1 MRNLVVLIWKNYFF
15 FLFLILETICI
26 SIIVQNNNFQKASFV
41 NSSNAVSAK
50 VLSTAEN
57 IQQYF
62 YLKDVNEK
70 LAKENA
76 ELHSHDLLSFSMLVN
91 DQYVVNDT
99 VYRQKYTYTSAKVV
113 NNSTNRRNNYLT
125 LDKGSKQGIKNNM
138 AVISS
143 TGVVGVVKDV
153 SDNFCTVISL
163 LHSDLTISSKL
174 KKDGSFGPLSWDG
187 ANFSV
192 ATLND
197 IPTHVRLKEGD
208 TVVTSQYSK
217 MFPENVMIGTVQS
230 YYPEPMKPFFT
241 VKVNLSTDF
250 KKLTYVY
257 IVQNKLREEQ
267 EELEKRSGI
276 ENKD

>member
-1 MRNLVVLIWKNYFF
+1 
-15 FLFLILETICI
+15 
-26 SIIVQNNNFQKASFV
+26 
-41 NSSNAVSAK
+41 
-50 VLSTAEN
+50 
-57 IQQYF
+57 
-62 YLKDVNEK
+62 
-70 LAKENA
+70 
-76 ELHSHDLLSFSMLVN
+76 MLVN
-91 DQYVVNDT
+91 DQYIVNDT

-113 NNSTNRRNNYLT
+113 NNSTNRRDNYLT
-125 LDKGSKQGIKNNM
+125 LDKGSKQGIRNNM

-174 KKDGSFGPLSWDG
+174 KKDGSFGPLNWDG
-187 ANFSV
+187 VNFSV
-192 ATLND
+192 ATLSD

-217 MFPENVMIGTVQS
+217 MFPENIMIGTVQS
-230 YYPEPMKPFFT
+230 YYTEPMKPFYT

-267 EELEKRSGI
+267 EALEKKSGV
-276 ENKD
+276 ESKE

>member
-15 FLFLILETICI
+15 FLFLILETLCI
-26 SIIVQNNNFQKASFV
+26 YIIVQNNNFQKASFV
-41 NSSNAVSAK
+41 NSSNAVSAE
-50 VLSTAEN
+50 VLSTSEN
-57 IQQYF
+57 IRQYF

-70 LAKENA
+70 LARENA
-76 ELHSHDLLSFSMLVN
+76 ELHTHDLLSFSMMVN
-91 DQYVVNDT
+91 DQFTVKDT
-99 VYRQKYTYTSAKVV
+99 LYRQKYVYTSAKVV
-113 NNSTNRRNNYLT
+113 NNSTNRRDNYLT
-125 LDKGSKQGIKNNM
+125 LDKGTKQGIKNNM

-174 KKDGSFGPLSWDG
+174 KKDGSFGPLNWDG
-187 ANFSV
+187 ENFSY

-197 IPTHVRLKEGD
+197 IPTHVRLKKGD

-217 MFPENVMIGTVQS
+217 MFPENIMIGIVDS
-230 YYPEPMKPFFT
+230 WYNEPAKPFFT

-267 EELEKRSGI
+267 EELEKKSGI
-276 ENKD
+276 EGKE

>member
-1 MRNLVVLIWKNYFF
+1 MRNLVVFIWKNYFF
-15 FLFLILETICI
+15 FLFLILETVCI
-26 SIIVQNNNFQKASFV
+26 YLIVQNNNFQKASFV
-41 NSSNAVSAK
+41 NSSNAVSAE

-76 ELHSHDLLSFSMLVN
+76 ELHSHDMLSFSMLVN
-91 DQYVVNDT
+91 DQYTVNDT
-99 VYRQKYTYTSAKVV
+99 LYRQKYVYTSAKVV
-113 NNSTNRRNNYLT
+113 NNSTNRRDNYLT
-125 LDKGSKQGIKNNM
+125 LDKGSKQGIRNNM

-174 KKDGSFGPLSWDG
+174 KKDGSFGPLNWNG
-187 ANFSV
+187 ENFSY

-197 IPTHVRLKEGD
+197 IPTHVKLKKGD

-217 MFPENVMIGTVQS
+217 MFPENIMIGVVDSWYTETS
-230 YYPEPMKPFFT
+230 KPFFT

-267 EELEKRSGI
+267 EELEKKSGI
-276 ENKD
+276 ESKE

>member
-1 MRNLVVLIWKNYFF
+1 MRNLVVFIWKNYFF
-15 FLFLILETICI
+15 FLFLILETLCVAL
-26 SIIVQNNNFQKASFV
+26 IVQNNNFQKASFV
-41 NSSNAVSAK
+41 NSSNAVSAE

-91 DQYVVNDT
+91 DQYFVNDT

-113 NNSTNRRNNYLT
+113 NNSTNRRDNYLT
-125 LDKGSKQGIKNNM
+125 LDKGAKQGIKNNM

-174 KKDGSFGPLSWDG
+174 KKDGSFGPLTWDG
-187 ANFSV
+187 TDFSK
-192 ATLND
+192 ATLSD
-197 IPTHVRLKEGD
+197 IPTHVRLKAGD

-217 MFPENVMIGTVQS
+217 MFPENVMIGTVDS
-230 YYPEPMKPFFT
+230 YAQEPRKPFFT

-267 EELEKRSGI
+267 EALEKKSGI
-276 ENKD
+276 ESKD

>member
-15 FLFLILETICI
+15 FLFLILETLCI
-26 SIIVQNNNFQKASFV
+26 YIIVQNNNFQKASFV
-41 NSSNAVSAK
+41 NSSNAVSAE
-50 VLSTAEN
+50 VLSTSEN
-57 IQQYF
+57 IRQYF

-70 LAKENA
+70 LARENA
-76 ELHSHDLLSFSMLVN
+76 ELNTHDLLSFSMMVN
-91 DQYVVNDT
+91 DQFTVKDT
-99 VYRQKYTYTSAKVV
+99 LYRQKYVYTSAKVV
-113 NNSTNRRNNYLT
+113 NNSTNRRDNYLT
-125 LDKGSKQGIKNNM
+125 LDKGTKQGIKNNM

-174 KKDGSFGPLSWDG
+174 KKDGSFGPLNWDG
-187 ANFSV
+187 ENFSY

-197 IPTHVRLKEGD
+197 IPTHERLQKRH

-217 MFPENVMIGTVQS
+217 MFPENIMIGIVDS
-230 YYPEPMKPFFT
+230 WYNEPAKPFFT

-267 EELEKRSGI
+267 EELEKKSGI
-276 ENKD
+276 EGK